1 MGNECPLS
9 GITHPHSFPTPPQ
22 LSEGRY
28 QSSELQIVIAA
39 GMHAEVWSGTLTER
53 DHSVDLVGDGRN
65 VINTGHSAQGKLVW
79 TGKSRL
85 TRQANILHGV
95 QG

>member
-1 MGNECPLS
+1 VGNGCPLS

-22 LSEGRY
+22 LSEGRD
-28 QSSELQIVIAA
+28 QSPELQIVIATL
-39 GMHAEVWSGTLTER
+39 MHADVWPGTLKGR
-53 DHSVDLVGDGRN
+53 GHSLDLLGDVRN
-65 VINTGHSAQGKLVW
+65 VINTGHSAQGKMVW

-85 TRQANILHGV
+85 TGQAIILHGV

>member
-1 MGNECPLS
+1 
-9 GITHPHSFPTPPQ
+9 
-22 LSEGRY
+22 
-28 QSSELQIVIAA
+28 
-39 GMHAEVWSGTLTER
+39 MHAEVWLGTLKER
-53 DHSVDLVGDGRN
+53 DHSVDLVGDVRN

-85 TRQANILHGV
+85 TGQENIHGV